1 MASSAGGNSS
11 GKVSDKP
18 VTFTMLYADN
28 STYPFKK
35 DWPTLKKMTE
45 LTNVSLN
52 VTVVPDADYPTKVQL
67 LLNSGDIPDIVCKT
81 GISGSVEDMAL
92 NGKLLSFSDYI
103 NNMSNF
109 QQVVKKSGMN
119 DELNNTK
126 LADGKIYSLPVNV
139 NEKRVQTEQWF
150 VRKDIFDKKNMPLP
164 TSR

>member
-1 MASSAGGNSS
+1 MRGSRPGVRLQRFFSLSVRHTEPSLGASSGKAEMASSAGGNSS

-126 LADGKIYSLPVNV
+126 LADGKI
-139 NEKRVQTEQWF
+139 
-150 VRKDIFDKKNMPLP
+150 
-164 TSR
+164 